1 MKRAA
6 WVFASLAVSAAL
18 IGSPAVASAAEPEK
32 IGNAFDATITGGPGG
47 PQVEM
52 TFALA
57 HSDVSSYPVT
67 ITAIAGSVEEQLW
80 DGTLSEGLYRFRAPL
95 TKVRSGPIRLVLKTR
110 MRNIDAGGNQSFHSY
125 QRWDGTI
132 GR

>member
-1 MKRAA
+1 MNRAA
-6 WVFASLAVSAAL
+6 SLFASLVVVTLTGSASAA
-18 IGSPAVASAAEPEK
+18 PAAEPEK
-32 IGNAFDATITGGPGG
+32 VGSSFAVTITSGPGG

-57 HSDVSSYPVT
+57 HSDVASYPVT
-67 ITAIAGSVEEQLW
+67 ITAVAGSVEEQLW

-95 TKVRSGPIRLVLKTR
+95 TKITSGPIRLVLKTR
-110 MRNIDAGGNQSFHSY
+110 MRNIDSGGNQSFHSY

>member
-6 WVFASLAVSAAL
+6 FLVASLVMAVPTGLPAAGSA
-18 IGSPAVASAAEPEK
+18 VQPEK
-32 IGNAFDATITGGPGG
+32 IGNAFAVTITNGPGG

-67 ITAIAGSVEEQLW
+67 ITAVAGSVEEQLW
-80 DGTLSEGLYRFRAPL
+80 EGTLSEGLYRFRAPL
-95 TKVRSGPIRLVLKTR
+95 TKIKSGQVRVVLRTR
-110 MRNIDAGGNQSFHSY
+110 MRNLDAGGNQSFHSY
-125 QRWDGTI
+125 QRFEGTI
-132 GR
+132 K